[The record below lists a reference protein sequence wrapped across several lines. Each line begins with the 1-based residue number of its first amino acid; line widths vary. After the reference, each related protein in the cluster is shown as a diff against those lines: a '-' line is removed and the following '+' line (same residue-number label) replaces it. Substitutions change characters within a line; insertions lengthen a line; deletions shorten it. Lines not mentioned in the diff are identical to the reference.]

1 MIETIENIVLSFES
15 KVYQTSYVVIIQE
28 EVEELVTDVHLY
40 TRNETATRIIVY
52 LCVTALFPVFLHSVL
67 SSREGVLVD
76 LGLDLLG
83 RVSQV
88 DGAGGVAGRH
98 LGLGSLHSWEE
109 GAVQ

>member
-67 SSREGVLVD
+67 SSRVD

-83 RVSQV
+83 RVRQV
-88 DGAGGVAGRH
+88 DAADGVAGRH
-98 LGLGSLHSWEE
+98 LGLGSLHSWDE
-109 GAVQ
+109 GAVH